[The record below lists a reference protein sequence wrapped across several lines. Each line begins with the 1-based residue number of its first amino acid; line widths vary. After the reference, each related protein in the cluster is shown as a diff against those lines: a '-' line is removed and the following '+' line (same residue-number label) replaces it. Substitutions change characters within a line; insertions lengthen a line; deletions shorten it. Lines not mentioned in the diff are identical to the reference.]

1 MKASTSRVAEV
12 NPTAVARYKEMRDEF
27 RNRPGLDPTL
37 CEILITTQLALLGHE
52 VAFKLHAQRLFA
64 LNVSKERLEDLILV
78 GLGVTFV
85 IPHAAKALNWIAEAY
100 ELHRANSGSA
110 HDGQH

>member
-1 MKASTSRVAEV
+1 MKASTSTVAEV

-37 CEILITTQLALLGHE
+37 CEILITTQLAVLGHE
-52 VAFKLHAQRLFA
+52 VAFKLHAQRLFH
-64 LNVSKERLEDLILV
+64 LDITKERLDDLILV

-85 IPHAAKALNWIAEAY
+85 IPHAAKVLNWVAEAHALY
-100 ELHRANSGSA
+100 LANPSA
-110 HDGQH
+110 IQ